1 MLVRKMVKTIRVSD
15 DEYGKIVKAREE
27 LAKKGYAGLYD
38 DVEKEVNIKSFTL
51 GAIVGIGALAIL
63 HLLSKNGE

>member
-1 MLVRKMVKTIRVSD
+1 MVKTIRVSD
-15 DEYGKIVKAREE
+15 DEYGNIVKARKE
-27 LAKKGYAGLYD
+27 LAKKGYGRLPD